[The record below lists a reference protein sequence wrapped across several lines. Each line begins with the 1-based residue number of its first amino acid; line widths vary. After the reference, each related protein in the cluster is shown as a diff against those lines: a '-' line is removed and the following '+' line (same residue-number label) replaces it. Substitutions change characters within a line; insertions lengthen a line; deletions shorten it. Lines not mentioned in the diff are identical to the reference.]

1 MCFDMVPSFTV
12 AGGYS
17 GARVLRYR
25 ELTMRVLESNL
36 VAVSVTLFAF
46 AALAS
51 QGCKGNGR
59 ASASTSS
66 GATPASM
73 SVNIEANEKGFTP
86 SSFDLQKGA
95 PATLIFRRTTDK
107 TCATQVVFPELKLTK
122 DLPLMVPVP
131 VEVPTGDAR
140 TLVFQCGMGMY
151 KGKAVI
157 H

>member
-1 MCFDMVPSFTV
+1 
-12 AGGYS
+12 
-17 GARVLRYR
+17 
-25 ELTMRVLESNL
+25 MRAHESSL
-36 VAVSVTLFAF
+36 VAASLAAIALAF
-46 AALAS
+46 ALAS
-51 QGCKGNGR
+51 QGCKGNGS
-59 ASASTSS
+59 ASASTSN
-66 GATPASM
+66 GAPLASM

-107 TCATQVVFPELKLTK
+107 TCATEVVFPELKLTK

-131 VEVPTGDAR
+131 VEVPTGEAR
-140 TLVFQCGMGMY
+140 TVVFQCGMGMY